1 MATIV
6 REDGYRLWGNRT
18 LSADAR
24 YQFLSIGRTVDLILD
39 SLQRAHLWAV
49 EIDMGLEK
57 LEASWSM
64 DSVDEEL
71 LRRWGLAADSLTPC
85 VFRGAL
91 QSEDASVRAVAA
103 HCLGMLREVDYGD
116 WKPGEKST
124 LKCTMAVR
132 RYRLEIDG
140 AVIHDIDVPNMVRV
154 VDGTDQLAAQRA
166 ALGI

>member
-1 MATIV
+1 MIHDILRNVNLFVDGRGYAGRVQMVQLPKLTVATEEH
-6 REDGYRLWGNRT
+6 RAGGM
-18 LSADAR
+18 DAP
-24 YQFLSIGRTVDLILD
+24 
-39 SLQRAHLWAV
+39 V
-49 EIDMGLEK
+49 EIDMGMEK

-64 DSVDEEL
+64 DSVDDEM

-140 AVIHDIDVPNMVRV
+140 DVVHDIDVANMVRI

>member
-1 MATIV
+1 MIIDILRNVNLFVDGRGYAGRVQMVQLPTLTVATEEH
-6 REDGYRLWGNRT
+6 RAGGM
-18 LSADAR
+18 DAP
-24 YQFLSIGRTVDLILD
+24 
-39 SLQRAHLWAV
+39 V

-64 DSVDEEL
+64 DSVDDEM

-140 AVIHDIDVPNMVRV
+140 DVVHDIDAANMVRI